1 MDAEAQS
8 QRDIF
13 YRTICGRIAQRR
25 ASTEA
30 GYDEL
35 ARWFDQRPASQ
46 DAWERFRDLL
56 QDHILPGLPE
66 GGRLV
71 LVFDKV
77 DRLPEPDGLD
87 EASFTGG
94 PRYPLRRSRFLERLR
109 SLSQEAEAPWDQLR
123 IVITA
128 QTPPRFWWGAA
139 GSAAVVASASELK
152 GFDQAECEDLCAR
165 FELGWSREEVAALNR
180 ELGGHP
186 ALLVKACRRA
196 KRTRSGLQALLSD
209 VDIWQTWVLAAVD
222 VIHQGQLQE
231 VCRAL
236 RSADELSPMPLPDAA
251 VPLLYANGVITQV
264 RSRGHQLRYA
274 PRSPLVRRMLEMI

>member
-1 MDAEAQS
+1 
-8 QRDIF
+8 
-13 YRTICGRIAQRR
+13 
-25 ASTEA
+25 
-30 GYDEL
+30 
-35 ARWFDQRPASQ
+35 
-46 DAWERFRDLL
+46 
-56 QDHILPGLPE
+56 
-66 GGRLV
+66 
-71 LVFDKV
+71 
-77 DRLPEPDGLD
+77 
-87 EASFTGG
+87 
-94 PRYPLRRSRFLERLR
+94 
-109 SLSQEAEAPWDQLR
+109 
-123 IVITA
+123 
-128 QTPPRFWWGAA
+128 
-139 GSAAVVASASELK
+139 
-152 GFDQAECEDLCAR
+152 
-165 FELGWSREEVAALNR
+165 VAALNR